1 MSNHRVKSR
10 GGSAQ
15 LDRILSNNSGLQE
28 LALYGLERLEVL
40 EGSQPYTTLQLESDW
55 TDNNTGMLHLLRRCP
70 SLTALVFSVNRCP
83 ATELALSVKKYCP
96 DLQTI
101 TGVGSS
107 RYDASYVRGLTEI
120 EHVELIE
127 SIRSLVHYTMLIDD
141 LPLSVCRALV
151 GHANALTSIDLT
163 FKGHT
168 IEGLANLETV
178 LGACR
183 SLNVL
188 RLSNAF
194 DTWNEVDGA
203 VMLRGVWGCL
213 HLQHIEICGF
223 VRPASE
229 RRGCDMFLPQ
239 DLISCTLVSHTW
251 RNVLLPVLWSV
262 YDEAGAVRVTPLEL
276 HRNRHHIRYL
286 HLNGSWPS
294 GIHYPT
300 NLRRLSINSSAL
312 LKSTALIQLNPQLTE
327 LVVTVDG
334 HFKMATRATVAA
346 LEIPAEFADIT
357 DDDMDELEEDEEEK
371 VQQEKVYTFSDL
383 YLALETFS
391 NLKSLHLCNSTRE
404 TDRLIKPPICLVH
417 YEAVCSTVTPYLLT
431 ALLNHSASLQTI
443 SLFAVDGSVETFYT
457 AGKILASFPN
467 LRTFYMG
474 LSPIKRYQ
482 DNSWA
487 FFDQD
492 WNCPRLE
499 KISLMGYSPW
509 FRESNERHVA
519 EEADRVFK
527 IPDRASGVETQAGE
541 VVIPE
546 CHPAT
551 DKAFFESLA
560 KVGWAYKKEIDSY
573 GTKKDTISN
582 GTRATRNKLF
592 ERLIHLQHMREIRLP
607 YARYVKL

>member
-28 LALYGLERLEVL
+28 LALYGHERLEVL

-223 VRPASE
+223 VRPAS
-229 RRGCDMFLPQ
+229 
-239 DLISCTLVSHTW
+239 
-251 RNVLLPVLWSV
+251 
-262 YDEAGAVRVTPLEL
+262 GASMPIPLE
-276 HRNRHHIRYL
+276 
-286 HLNGSWPS
+286 
-294 GIHYPT
+294 
-300 NLRRLSINSSAL
+300 
-312 LKSTALIQLNPQLTE
+312 
-327 LVVTVDG
+327 
-334 HFKMATRATVAA
+334 
-346 LEIPAEFADIT
+346 
-357 DDDMDELEEDEEEK
+357 
-371 VQQEKVYTFSDL
+371 
-383 YLALETFS
+383 
-391 NLKSLHLCNSTRE
+391 
-404 TDRLIKPPICLVH
+404 
-417 YEAVCSTVTPYLLT
+417 
-431 ALLNHSASLQTI
+431 
-443 SLFAVDGSVETFYT
+443 
-457 AGKILASFPN
+457 
-467 LRTFYMG
+467 
-474 LSPIKRYQ
+474 
-482 DNSWA
+482 
-487 FFDQD
+487 
-492 WNCPRLE
+492 
-499 KISLMGYSPW
+499 
-509 FRESNERHVA
+509 
-519 EEADRVFK
+519 
-527 IPDRASGVETQAGE
+527 AGE
-541 VVIPE
+541 VLVHHGYE
-546 CHPAT
+546 
-551 DKAFFESLA
+551 KASGWKAEVRGKGYERQDNALIVLKALFAKRDTLPILNKIAVDSVVYSKTSL
-560 KVGWAYKKEIDSY
+560 
-573 GTKKDTISN
+573 
-582 GTRATRNKLF
+582 
-592 ERLIHLQHMREIRLP
+592 RL
-607 YARYVKL
+607 

>member
-1 MSNHRVKSR
+1 M
-10 GGSAQ
+10 
-15 LDRILSNNSGLQE
+15 NS
-28 LALYGLERLEVL
+28 LA
-40 EGSQPYTTLQLESDW
+40 P
-55 TDNNTGMLHLLRRCP
+55 
-70 SLTALVFSVNRCP
+70 
-83 ATELALSVKKYCP
+83 
-96 DLQTI
+96 
-101 TGVGSS
+101 
-107 RYDASYVRGLTEI
+107 
-120 EHVELIE
+120 ELIQR
-127 SIRSLVHYTMLIDD
+127 IGFF
-141 LPLSVCRALV
+141 LPLW
-151 GHANALTSIDLT
+151 
-163 FKGHT
+163 
-168 IEGLANLETV
+168 E
-178 LGACR
+178 
-183 SLNVL
+183 
-188 RLSNAF
+188 
-194 DTWNEVDGA
+194 
-203 VMLRGVWGCL
+203 
-213 HLQHIEICGF
+213 
-223 VRPASE
+223 E

-312 LKSTALIQLNPQLTE
+312 LESTALIQLNPQLTE

-391 NLKSLHLCNSTRE
+391 NLKSLHLCNCDLSDLSLFLKFLRRNPGLTHLTLEGIQRLERPIGYAPLTSVTNLSLPGSWENGAWQTCSHLSDLVRLFPKLE
-404 TDRLIKPPICLVH
+404 TLAAAQDRNLDVAELGRSIRSCCPKLTSFRVLDHILSLRHHPLTSLEAAELIKPPICLVH